1 MTEDMPSA
9 PIEAPVTQELG
20 ATVQHTR
27 LLAAVFKKSAMEVR
41 DGGLLVKDVPMLAAG
56 TWTDSAVQ
64 TPLNYPDKTLR
75 EYAANWSDVSGWA
88 RHSGGV
94 PRDATDKVAELQ
106 NPRYQDGAVV
116 GDIFLHGA
124 TQKSRDMIELIKR
137 KLIAFVSVEHTGDER
152 YNASTRQLEATS
164 INFSGFAFVNKGA
177 CKLCRINEAA
187 PLVSATIEEAPLE
200 VQDETMD
207 TKELESKMDA
217 MAKELAELRTPKVEV
232 IAPVIDN
239 SRELADLEEVKAVK
253 QELETLRTQMKEL
266 MSQPAAA
273 PVAVAAPVEQKSE
286 YSAPSARFTIDR
298 KNRSISQE

>member
-1 MTEDMPSA
+1 M
-9 PIEAPVTQELG
+9 
-20 ATVQHTR
+20 
-27 LLAAVFKKSAMEVR
+27 VR
-41 DGGLLVKDVPMLAAG
+41 DVPMLASG

-64 TPLNYPDKTLR
+64 TPLNYPEKTLR
-75 EYAANWSDVSGWA
+75 EFAANWSDNTGWS
-88 RHSGGV
+88 RHSGNT
-94 PRDATDKVAELQ
+94 PRDATDKVAELL
-106 NPRYQDGAVV
+106 NPRFQDGAVM

-124 TQKSRDMIELIKR
+124 TQKSRDMIELVKR

-187 PLVSATIEEAPLE
+187 PLASATIEEAPLE

-207 TKELESKMDA
+207 TKELEAKMDA
-217 MAKELAELRTPKVEV
+217 MSKELAELKAPKVIETV
-232 IAPVIDN
+232 APVDN
-239 SRELADLEEVKAVK
+239 SRELAELEEVKAVRS
-253 QELETLRTQMKEL
+253 ELEALRSQMKEL

-273 PVAVAAPVEQKSE
+273 PVAVAAPVEVKSE
-286 YSAPSARFTIDR
+286 YSAPSFRANIDR